1 MKVSD
6 SQTSPYAT
14 CSDNSELDERLETD
28 GLVAGKAMT
37 TTDEIFMD
45 ASVDLPDNS
54 HGRFVTTGGDS
65 LEAIKKV
72 TEDKSIETFLGDGK
86 PSVLMD
92 SLPST
97 ASSSD
102 VSAFNQTVINLS
114 DLNEQSKAEAVVEG
128 RDGTAADDR
137 GEDDRETENVET
149 TQACGSVISSQSDPE
164 EKGEGTR
171 DPQLLQQSFS
181 DTESFISF
189 IGEYNKLPT
198 PTPSSSTPEVS
209 DIVGSVLDGDAATT
223 FTPTNPDRFLPAKGM
238 ITKGGLSADGTP
250 ECSPGTLDHSPGGL
264 STMDTNVSSLGS
276 LGQSCTLPIS
286 VTESCDS
293 TLADISERLDTP
305 SITDDIL
312 NNKADPVSSG
322 EPGGGRDFSGSGTDC
337 SVPSTVRR
345 GPVGRE
351 ADGVDDD
358 KTNRYTDT
366 LTSKDEEGSSASGDG
381 KQRSSEEMYSSPM
394 RRVRRNSYTLDVTS
408 PALLA
413 AKERNEAPE
422 ATFAA
427 SLDSKQEVSG
437 DVEGKRKGDE
447 QDEAYSTG
455 ENNDKQNTG
464 KEKLLSL

>member
-72 TEDKSIETFLGDGK
+72 TEDGSIETFLGDGK

-114 DLNEQSKAEAVVEG
+114 DLNEQSKAEAVVES

-149 TQACGSVISSQSDPE
+149 TQACGSVISLQSDPE
-164 EKGEGTR
+164 EEGEGTR

-209 DIVGSVLDGDAATT
+209 DIVGSVRDGGAATT

-322 EPGGGRDFSGSGTDC
+322 EPGGGRDFSGSGTD
-337 SVPSTVRR
+337 SSIPSTVRR

-381 KQRSSEEMYSSPM
+381 KQRSSDEMYSSPM

-437 DVEGKRKGDE
+437 DVEGKRKGNE